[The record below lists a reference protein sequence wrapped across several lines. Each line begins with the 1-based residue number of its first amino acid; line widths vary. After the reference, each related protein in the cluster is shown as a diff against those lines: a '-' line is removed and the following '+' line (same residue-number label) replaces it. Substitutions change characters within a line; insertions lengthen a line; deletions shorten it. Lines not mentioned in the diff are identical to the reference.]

1 MPTGLSPYQL
11 LLAAIALIFIAS
23 GALRFLGGA
32 YRQTLF
38 RFLMGSALWAAVL
51 VFSLFPRASHVVSQ
65 WFGFGENLNTLIFIG
80 FVLVFIALFKLLGAV
95 ERLEQSITEIVRK
108 EALRGLP
115 ARASSTATR
124 PEPGAATPRGDER

>member
-1 MPTGLSPYQL
+1 MPTGLSIYQF
-11 LLAAIALIFIAS
+11 LLAAIALTFIVS
-23 GALRFLGGA
+23 GSLRFFGGA

-38 RFLMGSALWAAVL
+38 RFLLGSVLWAAVL
-51 VFSLFPRASHVVSQ
+51 VFSLFPPASHVVSQ

-80 FVLVFIALFKLLGAV
+80 FVLVFIALFKLVGAV

-115 ARASSTATR
+115 APTAPTATR
-124 PEPGAATPRGDER
+124 PEPGAAAPQGEER

>member
-1 MPTGLSPYQL
+1 MPAGPSIYQL
-11 LLAAIALIFIAS
+11 LLAAIALTFFAS
-23 GALRFLGGA
+23 GALRFFGGA

-38 RFLMGSALWAAVL
+38 RLLLGSSLWAAVL

-80 FVLVFIALFKLLGAV
+80 FVLVFMALFKLVGAV
-95 ERLEQSITEIVRK
+95 ERLEQSVTEIVRK

-115 ARASSTATR
+115 AREAPTAT
-124 PEPGAATPRGDER
+124 PPDSGAAAPPGEHR